1 MDEADVRRIMAHERS
16 MIGSDGLPHD
26 AFPHPRL
33 WGTFPRVLGHY
44 ARDVGLLTLEEA
56 VFRMTGLPAREFGI
70 AQRGLLAEG
79 NFADIVVFD
88 PATIIDTATFEEP
101 RRPAAGIEHVF
112 VNGVSVWRGGRAT
125 GALPGTVLKPSASK
139 TVVRAACGCGDD
151 HSAS

>member
-1 MDEADVRRIMAHERS
+1 NIIAHPRT

-26 AFPHPRL
+26 IHPHPRL

-44 ARDVGLLTLEEA
+44 ARDVGLFSLQEA

-70 AQRGLLAEG
+70 QQRGLLAEG
-79 NFADIVVFD
+79 NFADLVIFD

-112 VNGVSVWRGGRAT
+112 VNGVSVWTDGKAT
-125 GALPGTVLKPSASK
+125 GSLPGTVLKPSASK
-139 TVVRAACGCGDD
+139 VVRGTCGCGAD
-151 HSAS
+151 HKAS

>member
-1 MDEADVRRIMAHERS
+1 

-26 AFPHPRL
+26 IHPHPRL

-44 ARDVGLLTLEEA
+44 ARDIGLFSLEEA

-70 AQRGLLAEG
+70 EQRGILAEG
-79 NFADIVVFD
+79 NFADLVIFD
-88 PATIIDTATFEEP
+88 PETIIDTATFEEP
-101 RRPAAGIEHVF
+101 RRPAAGIDHVF

-125 GALPGTVLKPSASK
+125 GALPGAVLKPSASK
-139 TVVRAACGCGDD
+139 TIFRGACGCGAD